1 MATAA
6 YGGYEIW
13 NKLQEIA
20 DIHNEGPRR
29 GHEESSSASSSAAE
43 SDSIG
48 SVRNSS
54 PEISKP
60 LDPHHILL
68 RSKEHRLSPRC
79 DFSKNL
85 ESRLSPSVY
94 GGHLLAPKSV
104 PHHATQLSDIGYHS
118 MNNTSNNAVLR
129 GSTPTSSIEARSSP
143 DPWDVRATKIPAQDL
158 KRQRNIVTR
167 NIAAI
172 SPSYLHQHNQHHQ
185 HLHRPPSALAN
196 HRLSLDY
203 LPDDLLI
210 KILSFLSSNDIV
222 RLSRVN
228 RRFYFCAWDPSLW
241 NAISLTGENTD
252 ADLGIKTIL
261 RLLSRN
267 SAGNAKL
274 SIVKIFLN
282 GCRRLTDRGLAIVA
296 RRCPG
301 LKELEIQY
309 CINITNGGLMDLVS
323 KCHLLDHLDVTGCQM
338 ISTISVHQPPPS
350 PRTLVTN
357 FPPQPQR
364 RQLNIQYLDISDC
377 VSLEDSGLKM
387 IVESCPQLTYLFLR
401 RCSNITDAGIK
412 AVSSYCLCLR
422 ELSISDC
429 IRVTDFSLYELA
441 KLGPNLRYLSVAKC
455 DRISDSGI
463 KQLARLCYK
472 LRYLNLRGCESISD
486 SALEVISRSCTRLRS
501 LDVGKCDIT
510 DGGLRLLAEHCPNLK
525 KLSIKSCEMVGDK
538 GIQTVAYYCRGLQQ
552 LNIQDSPVTLDGYR
566 SVKKF
571 CRRCVIEHSHPG
583 FY

>member
-1 MATAA
+1 MAA
-6 YGGYEIW
+6 YGGYELW
-13 NKLQEIA
+13 NKLQDIA
-20 DIHNEGPRR
+20 DIHHDGSRVL
-29 GHEESSSASSSAAE
+29 EESSSASSSAAE

-48 SVRNSS
+48 SVRHSSS
-54 PEISKP
+54 PEILKP
-60 LDPHHILL
+60 HLHV
-68 RSKEHRLSPRC
+68 SKESRLSPRTEL
-79 DFSKNL
+79 SL

-94 GGHLLAPKSV
+94 GGGGLILKNASH
-104 PHHATQLSDIGYHS
+104 QLSDIGYHS
-118 MNNTSNNAVLR
+118 MNNNSNSTPTVLR
-129 GSTPTSSIEARSSP
+129 GSATPTSSIEARSSP
-143 DPWDVRATKIPAQDL
+143 DPWDVRATKVPASEL
-158 KRQRNIVTR
+158 RRARQFHQPPSNIS
-167 NIAAI
+167 
-172 SPSYLHQHNQHHQ
+172 SPYLHNQHHQ
-185 HLHRPPSALAN
+185 HIHRSSNPNS
-196 HRLSLDY
+196 HLSLDH

-210 KILSFLSSNDIV
+210 RILSFLSSNDIV

-228 RRFYFCAWDPSLW
+228 RRFYFCAWDPFLWTSLT
-241 NAISLTGENTD
+241 LTGENTD
-252 ADLGIKTIL
+252 ADLGIKSIL

-274 SIVKIFLN
+274 SINHISLN
-282 GCRRLTDRGLAIVA
+282 SCRRLTDRGLAIVA

-301 LKELEIQY
+301 LKELEIQG
-309 CINITNGGLMDLVS
+309 CVNITNGGLMDLVS
-323 KCHLLDHLDVTGCQM
+323 KCVLLDHLDVTGCQM

-350 PRTLVTN
+350 PRTLSPN

-364 RQLNIQYLDISDC
+364 RQLNIQYLDLSDC

-387 IVESCPQLTYLFLR
+387 IVESCPQLMYLFLR
-401 RCSNITDAGIK
+401 RCSNITDVGIK

-429 IRVTDFSLYELA
+429 LRITDYSLFELA

-455 DRISDSGI
+455 DRLTDAGI

-486 SALEVISRSCTRLRS
+486 TALETISRSCTRLRS
-501 LDVGKCDIT
+501 LDLGKCDVT
-510 DGGLRLLAEHCPNLK
+510 DGGLKLLAENCPNLK

-552 LNIQDSPVTLDGYR
+552 LNIQESPVTLDGYR
-566 SVKKF
+566 AVKKF